1 MKVIRTIAA
10 AAVFSALSALTVSA
24 QQPAG
29 QRPAAPA
36 AAQTRPAAPSSGANV
51 PDGKFAIIDTD
62 AFGDQ
67 KTGIARLV
75 SAFQTVDREFKPRR
89 DEIQTIKTRY
99 DGIVKQI
106 NDTKGVADQRSLA
119 GLADQAE
126 TLKSEIE
133 RKQQDG
139 QRALDK
145 RVKELTDPIYQDI
158 NTALQSFARQRGIT
172 VVFDISKMGGVMMI
186 VDGAVDIT
194 PAFVAE
200 YNQRNPASTAA
211 APPAR

>member
-10 AAVFSALSALTVSA
+10 AAAFAAFSALAVSA
-24 QQPAG
+24 QQPAA
-29 QRPAAPA
+29 QRAAAPA
-36 AAQTRPAAPSSGANV
+36 AAPTQGAAVPA
-51 PDGKFAIIDTD
+51 GKFAIVDTD
-62 AFGDQ
+62 AFADQ
-67 KTGIARLV
+67 KAGIARLL

-89 DEIQTIKTRY
+89 DEIQGLKTRY
-99 DGIVKQI
+99 DGLVKQI
-106 NDTKGVADQRSLA
+106 NDTKGVADQKSLA

-145 RVKELTDPIYQDI
+145 RVKELTDPIYQDVS
-158 NTALQSFARQRGIT
+158 TALQSFARQRGIT
-172 VVFDISKMGGVMMI
+172 IVFDVSKMGGVMMV
-186 VDGAVDIT
+186 VDGALDIT
-194 PAFVAE
+194 PAFIAD

-211 APPAR
+211 APATR